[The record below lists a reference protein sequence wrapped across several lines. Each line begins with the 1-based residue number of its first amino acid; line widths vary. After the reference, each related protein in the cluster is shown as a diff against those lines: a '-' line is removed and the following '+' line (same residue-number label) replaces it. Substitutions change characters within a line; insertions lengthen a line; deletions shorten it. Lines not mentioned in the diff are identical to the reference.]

1 MSNQSRQPKGTPV
14 GGQFAGKAN
23 PESDVA
29 LEPNWPGFTRQNKT
43 FYGTRVES
51 WIDAGGR
58 LQDPPDGSP
67 AVRSFHPD
75 GTVESEK
82 HYQNGRLQDPPDG
95 TPARRFF
102 RPDGSVEIEA
112 HWQNGLQIS

>member
-1 MSNQSRQPKGTPV
+1 MSNQPRQPKGTPV

-29 LEPNWPGFTRQNKT
+29 IEPSWPGFTRQIET
-43 FYGTRVES
+43 VTDIRVES
-51 WIDAGGR
+51 WIDADGR

-67 AVRSFHPD
+67 AVRGFRSD
-75 GTVESEK
+75 GTVVYEG

-95 TPARRFF
+95 SPAMRWF
-102 RPDGSVEIEA
+102 RPDGTVANEG
-112 HWQNGLQIS
+112 HWQDGIPVF